1 MVLTQAFKDEVYRV
15 WGNVFLVAEAGLNET
30 FRQPNHFSLDHDD
43 QIDNAKRIG
52 VIAGMTHE
60 INPEAFFREF
70 QNLAV

>member
-1 MVLTQAFKDEVYRV
+1 MELTDAFKEEVMRV

-30 FRQPNHFSLDHDD
+30 FRQPNHFGLDHDD
-43 QIDNAKRIG
+43 QVDNAKRIG

-70 QNLAV
+70 KNLAS